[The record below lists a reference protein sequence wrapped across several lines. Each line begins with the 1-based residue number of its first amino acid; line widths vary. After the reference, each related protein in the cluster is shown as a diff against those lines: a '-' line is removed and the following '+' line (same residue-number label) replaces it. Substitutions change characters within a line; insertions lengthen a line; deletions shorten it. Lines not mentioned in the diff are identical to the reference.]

1 MRFYT
6 RTHKHY
12 CGIDLH
18 ARTMYV
24 CVLSQEGAVL
34 LHLNLLCS
42 PEVFLAAIAP
52 FREDLVVAVE
62 CIFSW
67 YWVADLCAKEGIAFV
82 LAMPCTCAST
92 RSMTSTASRESGSS
106 PPTGGW

>member
-1 MRFYT
+1 MEQYQPSSRQEEAMRFYT
-6 RTHKHY
+6 RTHRHY

-34 LHLNLLCS
+34 LHRNLPCN
-42 PEVFLAAIAP
+42 PEVFLATIAP

-62 CIFSW
+62 C
-67 YWVADLCAKEGIAFV
+67 VG
-82 LAMPCTCAST
+82 ASCGRASISVGCRA
-92 RSMTSTASRESGSS
+92 RSAPQRGNEDGER
-106 PPTGGW
+106 